1 MNGTAVS
8 VQSWSCDPTNS
19 PSSPST
25 APTRI
30 PSIAPTMSPSTHSTA
45 PTRIPSI
52 APTRI
57 PSTAPTRIPSIAPT
71 MSPSISDIDVTV
83 KETNDTGSI
92 MVGIVI
98 TTVMLIAVI
107 IYCKRLQTNKTK
119 IQKDIEEDSKDNKMT
134 EQGMEAAEA
143 KHDEAPS
150 NNPQRVAV
158 VDDIAKNE
166 KEPGQ
171 ENSNSFGNFEE
182 IFVAVQGEESISKSD
197 GHKV

>member
-1 MNGTAVS
+1 
-8 VQSWSCDPTNS
+8 
-19 PSSPST
+19 
-25 APTRI
+25 
-30 PSIAPTMSPSTHSTA
+30 
-45 PTRIPSI
+45 
-52 APTRI
+52 
-57 PSTAPTRIPSIAPT
+57 
-71 MSPSISDIDVTV
+71 
-83 KETNDTGSI
+83 

-98 TTVMLIAVI
+98 TTVILIAVI
-107 IYCKRLQTNKTK
+107 IYCKRLQNNKTK
-119 IQKDIEEDSKDNKMT
+119 IQKDIEMTVEGIEIDNEEDNKDNKMT

-182 IFVAVQGEESISKSD
+182 IFVAVQG
-197 GHKV
+197 